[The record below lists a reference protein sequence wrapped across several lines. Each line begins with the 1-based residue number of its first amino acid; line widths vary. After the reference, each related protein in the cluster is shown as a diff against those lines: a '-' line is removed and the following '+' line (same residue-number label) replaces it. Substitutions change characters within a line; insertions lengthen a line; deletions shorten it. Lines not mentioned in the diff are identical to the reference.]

1 MRVKLIQLRKERQ
14 ISQDKVAKDLGI
26 SRAFYGMIEQASRNP
41 TLRLAKEIAKY
52 YGTSIEEI
60 FFNDYCNK

>member
-1 MRVKLIQLRKERQ
+1 MRTKLIQLRKERQ
-14 ISQDKVAKDLGI
+14 ITQDKAAKDLGI

-41 TLRLAKEIAKY
+41 TLQLAKKIAEY

-60 FFNDYCNK
+60 FFNNKCNK